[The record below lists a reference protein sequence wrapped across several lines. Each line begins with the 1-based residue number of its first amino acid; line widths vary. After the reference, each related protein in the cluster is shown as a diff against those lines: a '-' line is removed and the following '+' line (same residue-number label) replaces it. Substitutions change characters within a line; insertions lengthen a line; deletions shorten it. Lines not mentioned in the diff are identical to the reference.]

1 MNRWLT
7 LLVVGA
13 VLLAG
18 CSFDAGGPTSP
29 TPTPTATGTPTET
42 PHPTATPT
50 PSPPATPTPTSS
62 PTPTPTPAAPGAQLA
77 PGITDD
83 GIENPVALLNAHQ
96 RELLAEGFVVEQTI
110 TSTYAGEP
118 SNRLVLTTTVGPGG
132 EVAFQNA
139 TATGYDSGG
148 NESVITSQVWLNQ
161 STMLS
166 YRVEAGEPS
175 YQVRDRTYPPE
186 WFVWFGSLQ
195 RDIQFAA
202 DEYEVTDV
210 ERVDG
215 VRVVTLEASIDRV
228 ANDGVDDTIGLL
240 RVDERGV
247 IRHAE
252 TNVTYEE
259 GTTYRTVYDVA
270 ELGVA
275 PPAPP
280 AWVDDVPP
288 SASLQLEL
296 DIFEFDER
304 GVELVHLYGDSV
316 PANSTVTL
324 TSNGTTY
331 EKTLDE
337 PFGDGSRY
345 LWVDDEGTLRA
356 TATPPD
362 EGTVQPL
369 GREVTV
375 TVRAPDG
382 LRLFELSVGR
392 R

>member
-29 TPTPTATGTPTET
+29 TATPTTTGTPTDTPTATPSPTPS
-42 PHPTATPT
+42 PTATPT
-50 PSPPATPTPTSS
+50 S
-62 PTPTPTPAAPGAQLA
+62 TPTPTPAVPGAQLA

-83 GIENPVALLNAHQ
+83 GIENPVALLSAHQ
-96 RELLAEGFVVEQTI
+96 RELLAEGFVVEQRVS
-110 TSTYAGEP
+110 STYNGTP

-139 TATGYDSGG
+139 TSTGSDFEG
-148 NESVITSQVWLNQ
+148 EERVITSQVWLNQ
-161 STMLS
+161 TTMLS

-175 YQVRDRTYPPE
+175 YEVRDRTYPPE

-195 RDIQFAA
+195 RDIQLAA
-202 DEYEVTDV
+202 DEYEVTGV

-215 VRVVTLEASIDRV
+215 VRVVTLEASVDRV
-228 ANDGVDDTIGLL
+228 ANDGVDDTTALL

-247 IRHAE
+247 VRHAE

-259 GTTYRTVYDVA
+259 GTTYRTVYDVV

-280 AWVDDVPP
+280 AWADDIPP

-296 DIFEFDER
+296 DVFEFDER
-304 GVELVHLYGDSV
+304 SVELVHLHGDRV

-324 TSNGTTY
+324 TTNGTTY
-331 EKTLDE
+331 ETTLDE
-337 PFGDGSRY
+337 PFGDGARSF
-345 LWVDDEGTLRA
+345 WVDADDTLRV
-356 TATPPD
+356 TATPPE
-362 EGTVQPL
+362 EGTFQSL